1 MAFTSSKS
9 QNGRPVRCRGQ
20 VQEISHVSGQA
31 LIGTEVE
38 PPSGV
43 VSIPFL
49 SFLSEETIN
58 RTARNLLGFAQDVGP
73 SRRGM
78 TLPL

>member
-1 MAFTSSKS
+1 MQS
-9 QNGRPVRCRGQ
+9 Q
-20 VQEISHVSGQA
+20 VQEISHVSSQA
-31 LIGTEVE
+31 LIGIEME

-43 VSIPFL
+43 VSITFL
-49 SFLSEETIN
+49 SFLKDHN
-58 RTARNLLGFAQDVGP
+58 RTARNLLLFAQDVGP